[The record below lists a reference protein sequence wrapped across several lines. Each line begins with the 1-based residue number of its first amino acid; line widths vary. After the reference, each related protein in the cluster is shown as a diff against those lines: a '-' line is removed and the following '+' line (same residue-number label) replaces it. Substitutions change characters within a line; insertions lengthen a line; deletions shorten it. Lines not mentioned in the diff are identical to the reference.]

1 MRDFESYKD
10 FMEKCSHCSY
20 CEATCPVYLED
31 LLETHVARARME
43 LIRAVLVDE
52 EMPVTARFKEIIDRC
67 LLCTNC
73 KQTCPVNVPVEDIV
87 IAARYKLYNGK
98 RMGMIKRK
106 LLKQIMENRGF
117 TGAMGKL
124 SSIAKV
130 AGVKNIPDIP
140 AKSFDD
146 QYEAGTYPPDG
157 EVRAKVVYYAG
168 CATNTIFP
176 ETGDIVMKVLKKNGI
191 EVVIPEGL
199 SCCGIPAIS
208 EGDLNTASEMVKRN
222 IEVLSKIDTDMIIT
236 DCTSCGMTFKE
247 KVVNTLDVN
256 DEFKERATA
265 VALKFREVT
274 EYLMDIGIT
283 EKIKPVKE
291 KVTYHVPCHR
301 DWSETVSDAPRKLME
316 MIPDLTVV
324 EMEHPEKCCGAGGAF
339 FMENKE
345 LSESI
350 RSKKTGDIK
359 QTGANILVT
368 QCPSCRSYIGS
379 DSDNDLKIMHP
390 LNLLLLTQ

>member
-52 EMPVTARFKEIIDRC
+52 EMPVTDRFKEIIDRC

-73 KQTCPVNVPVEDIV
+73 RQTCPVNVPVEEIV
-87 IAARYKLYNGK
+87 IAARNKLYKGK

-106 LLKQIMENRGF
+106 LLKQIMENRGIS
-117 TGAMGKL
+117 GAIGKL
-124 SSIAKV
+124 SNIAKV

-140 AKSFDD
+140 SKSFDD
-146 QYEAGTYPPDG
+146 QYEAGTYPPEG

-168 CATNTIFP
+168 CATNTMFP

-208 EGDLNTASEMVKRN
+208 EGDLNTASEMIKRN
-222 IEVLSKIDTDMIIT
+222 IEVLSKTDTDIIIT

-247 KVVNTLDVN
+247 KVVNTLDVD
-256 DEFKERATA
+256 DEFKEKAIA
-265 VALKFREVT
+265 VSMKFREIT
-274 EYLMDIGIT
+274 EYLMDIGLT

-301 DWSETVSDAPRKLME
+301 GWSETVSDAPRKLME

-345 LSESI
+345 LSEGI
-350 RSKKTGDIK
+350 RSKKTGEIK
-359 QTGANILVT
+359 QTGASILIT
-368 QCPSCRSYIGS
+368 QCPSCRSYIGNS
-379 DSDNDLKIMHP
+379 SDNDLKIMHP
-390 LNLLLLTQ
+390 LNLLLLK